1 MSRRSLPAAL
11 IALVGLLGL
20 SPGAGAAVDAWSTG
34 VQPGGHVATA
44 ADRGHRLR
52 LVLTLR
58 NAPGRAVVRGAL
70 SAVVR

>member
-1 MSRRSLPAAL
+1 VAAL
-11 IALVGLLGL
+11 RRAPPRLRGI
-20 SPGAGAAVDAWSTG
+20 AGATGARYVAVR
-34 VQPGGHVATA
+34 

-58 NAPGRAVVRGAL
+58 NALGRAVVRSAL